1 MSKIG
6 FGVVMK
12 VHKKLLSCQKR
23 SPVTL
28 STCCLQGRL
37 KGDGLCMWRSV
48 IQGLCWGLL
57 VLLLVMKEQMRNEL
71 RDGAVIGEGG
81 CIFIF
86 L

>member
-23 SPVTL
+23 SSVTL

-48 IQGLCWGLL
+48 IQGLCGHG
-57 VLLLVMKEQMRNEL
+57 EL
-71 RDGAVIGEGG
+71 GFACPAPGHEGTDEE
-81 CIFIF
+81 
-86 L
+86 